1 MQMMLDSGD
10 WEKMAAEGGAGV
22 KPQQIGESDADET
35 IRLSWNNVGIG
46 LNRSSEFHE
55 QMVVYFILKIY
66 SHVHPE
72 T

>member
-1 MQMMLDSGD
+1 
-10 WEKMAAEGGAGV
+10 MAAEGGAGV